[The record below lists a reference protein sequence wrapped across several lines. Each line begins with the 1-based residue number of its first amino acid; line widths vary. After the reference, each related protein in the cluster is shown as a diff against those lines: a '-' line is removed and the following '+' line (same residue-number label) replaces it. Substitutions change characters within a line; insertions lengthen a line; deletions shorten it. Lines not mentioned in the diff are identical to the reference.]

1 MSKHIMMP
9 VIAIEDLEDEVKRQF
24 DVDVEGELNNILF
37 GTDYINDCYKRYY
50 FRDDEEY
57 HGYDWEDEEEIRIC
71 NLVNAYLR
79 DTVPNYDAILID
91 VSW

>member
-9 VIAIEDLEDEVKRQF
+9 VIAIEDLEDEIQRQF
-24 DVDVEGELNNILF
+24 DVDVEGELSNILF
-37 GTDYINDCYKRYY
+37 GTEYMNDCYKRYY

-57 HGYDWEDEEEIRIC
+57 HGYDWEDEEKIRIR
-71 NLVNAYLR
+71 NLVNTYLR
-79 DTVPNYDAILID
+79 DTIPDYDTILVD